1 VPVILNTVTSGE
13 DDESFSIVVFGGMA
27 TPGEHGDATP
37 QGEPV
42 WSGR

>member
-1 VPVILNTVTSGE
+1 VTSGE
-13 DDESFSIVVFGGMA
+13 DDESFSIVVFGGMC

-37 QGEPV
+37 QGETV